1 MGIKKFKEHYGIMH
15 MVYRTS
21 VDIRI
26 ANPYIT
32 FITLKYDGE
41 IIKKCNIDNDYWAK
55 LQNTLI
61 TDYENGTLKKILQE
75 PDEYDGVLIPV
86 YGFINDNLI
95 ETYCE
100 KIGGYPN
107 LTIEGYIA
115 FENVFFTDKSNAI
128 HEKIKDLEYTIE
140 IYKERKKETVDK
152 YKWLRKQIISYDN
165 QIEKLK
171 QELCKN

>member
-1 MGIKKFKEHYGIMH
+1 M
-15 MVYRTS
+15 
-21 VDIRI
+21 
-26 ANPYIT
+26 
-32 FITLKYDGE
+32 
-41 IIKKCNIDNDYWAK
+41 
-55 LQNTLI
+55 
-61 TDYENGTLKKILQE
+61 
-75 PDEYDGVLIPV
+75 
-86 YGFINDNLI
+86 
-95 ETYCE
+95 
-100 KIGGYPN
+100 
-107 LTIEGYIA
+107 A